1 MTQMMGKAMKVVG
14 EVGTER
20 SLMSPTMITKK
31 TVRVKGSRVRDNTI
45 RRTDWRNG
53 QFTYYNE
60 DQNLRN
66 GNFRLKR

>member
-45 RRTDWRNG
+45 RRTD
-53 QFTYYNE
+53 
-60 DQNLRN
+60 
-66 GNFRLKR
+66 